1 MYLDHFG
8 FHAPP
13 FAITPDT
20 ELFFSGGE
28 RGEILEKL
36 LKAVEAGE
44 GFVKVV
50 GEVGSGKTMLCRLF
64 CRKLPKNAHLALLLN
79 PGIPPEELTSALMG
93 EFRLSPMREE
103 GAAAR
108 HQALLEFF
116 VSLERQGKRAVIVV
130 EEAQSMPPATL
141 EALRLISNLET
152 ERVKLV
158 SIVLFGQPE
167 LDRKLQARDSRQ
179 ILERITTQLTLPKLS
194 VEQTEQ
200 YLRGRLHASGYRGP
214 QLFSTGAVRA
224 IHRSAR
230 GSFRQINLL
239 AEKSIVHASRGGAH
253 QIQSRHVAQG
263 ISSLSGHPNSPAWRR
278 PALAA
283 GAMIA
288 LLAGGLALQS
298 SWGINLSP
306 YERILSTLQSDANQA
321 DISPVSLPV
330 AGQTNQAAT
339 DSKAAIP
346 TDVNDFRASKGKITP
361 VAATPPP
368 SVQAPHV
375 AGIASNPPRSRE
387 PVNAETETKRPTATP
402 PSTPESHH
410 AKATPNLDAPSGAT
424 SPPSVPG
431 ETGNTLAKIAPPA
444 QVMANALT
452 VSYEPIEMGPTP
464 LTLARTLRLPTPPM
478 PASMVQPVKPTFARV
493 ATPTRKAEVREVA
506 SLPGMQPTDPMRDR
520 VRAAYRW
527 LETSHNTRHTIQ
539 LVQLRNIEGIGK
551 VEKSLAA
558 ARSDL
563 NMSELKIF
571 RLRNQKLLV
580 YLGDFDSEHEA
591 QEALLRLPHELLTGG
606 PMVVPIERV
615 KTFVRDRTRPEGCAT
630 GQEGRP
636 CAPAA

>member
-20 ELFFSGGE
+20 ELFFPGGE
-28 RGEILEKL
+28 RGDILEKL

-64 CRKLPKNAHLALLLN
+64 CRKLPGNARLALLLN
-79 PGIPPEELTSALMG
+79 PGIPPEELSGALLR

-116 VSLERQGKRAVIVV
+116 VSLERQGERAIIVV

-167 LDRKLQARDSRQ
+167 LDRTLHARDSRQ

-194 VEQTEQ
+194 VEQTDQ

-214 QLFSTGAVRA
+214 QLFATGAVRA
-224 IHRSAR
+224 IHKAAH

-253 QIQSRHVAQG
+253 QIQSRHVSQG
-263 ISSLSGHPNSPAWRR
+263 ISSLSGNANGLAWRR
-278 PALAA
+278 PTLAA

-298 SWGINLSP
+298 SWGIHFSPSELVLSGLP
-306 YERILSTLQSDANQA
+306 TIASQA
-321 DISPVSLPV
+321 DIRPASLSTTSPTNQTLSVPKAASPTAASDTPASKPEITPVVATPNQTVQPLPAPVVESNAPRKSEPVSAEPEADRHVTTHLTPPKPLHATRPATTDAAPGAESQPVALPV
-330 AGQTNQAAT
+330 AERGL
-339 DSKAAIP
+339 P
-346 TDVNDFRASKGKITP
+346 KI
-361 VAATPPP
+361 
-368 SVQAPHV
+368 
-375 AGIASNPPRSRE
+375 
-387 PVNAETETKRPTATP
+387 
-402 PSTPESHH
+402 
-410 AKATPNLDAPSGAT
+410 D
-424 SPPSVPG
+424 PG
-431 ETGNTLAKIAPPA
+431 A
-444 QVMANALT
+444 QVVASALT

-478 PASMVQPVKPTFARV
+478 PASMVQPVKPTFAPSRIT
-493 ATPTRKAEVREVA
+493 ARKAAPREVA
-506 SLPGMQPTDPMRDR
+506 LLPGIQPNDPMRDR
-520 VRAAYRW
+520 VRAAHRW
-527 LETSHNTRHTIQ
+527 LETSQNTRHTIQ
-539 LVQLRNIEGIGK
+539 LIQLRNLEGIGK
-551 VEKSLAA
+551 LEKSLAA
-558 ARSDL
+558 ARSDI
-563 NMSELKIF
+563 NIADLKIF

-591 QEALLRLPHELLTGG
+591 QEALLRLPHDLLSGG
-606 PMVVPIERV
+606 PLVVPLDRV
-615 KTFVRDRTRPEGCAT
+615 KTFVRDRTRPDGCAT
-630 GQEGRP
+630 GQESRSCP
-636 CAPAA
+636 PTA